1 MELQENILIQ
11 APIEKVFAYLNLVDQ
26 RTNYIPMLSEVIM
39 LDAPP
44 IQVGSRYIEVATI
57 AGQDLKTTYQVVEWE
72 KNKYI
77 KVKTI
82 QSVFPIQAEMILDPS
97 GGGTHIEL
105 ALSFTLKGMYRLA
118 APLIR
123 GIVQQQASEILDRLK
138 KILEA

>member
-1 MELQENILIQ
+1 LELQEDILIK

-39 LDAPP
+39 LDEPP

-72 KNKYI
+72 ENRYI

-82 QSVFPIQAEMILDPS
+82 QSVFPIQAEMILNAN
-97 GGGTHIEL
+97 GANTNIEL
-105 ALSFTLKGMYRLA
+105 ALTFTLKGMYRLA
-118 APLIR
+118 TPLIR

>member
-1 MELQENILIQ
+1 MELQEDILIK
-11 APIEKVFAYLNLVDQ
+11 ASIEKVFAYLNEVDQ

-44 IQVGSRYIEVATI
+44 IKVGSRYIEVATI
-57 AGQDLKTTYQVVEWE
+57 AGQDLKTTYQVVAWE
-72 KNKYI
+72 KDRYI

-82 QSVFPIQAEMILDPS
+82 KSVFPIQAEMNLSPS
-97 GGGTHIEL
+97 GAGTRIEL

-123 GIVQQQASEILDRLK
+123 GIVQQQASDILDRLK